1 MARAG
6 LDDASDVLPDVV
18 LTTEGT
24 PASSPPRPPAPP
36 PAAAQEPK
44 ERGWGLP
51 LVVLIV
57 GMFMSVL
64 DTSIVNVAIPVM
76 QKEFGVSTEDIQWVS
91 TSYSLCEGIVVPASA
106 WLGAKFGL
114 RRTYL
119 SALILFVAVSAAC
132 GMSPNLGS
140 MVLFRFLQAIPGGV
154 LPVICLSMLYR
165 LVPPQKLGAAMGL
178 YGLGIVV
185 APGVGPTLGGYFVE
199 YVDWRLIFYVNVPIG
214 ILGAIAAAAVL
225 PRFPASDP
233 GKFDLP
239 GFASIATALLALLL
253 AFEEGS
259 KWGWTSYPI
268 LILVAGGINL
278 LVLFV
283 IIELQ
288 SSHPLLNV
296 RVFMHWPFVNSLLLI
311 SMMSVGLFAVLFYVP
326 QFLQNSRGI
335 TPWNTGLTL
344 LPQALAMMV
353 LMPLAGVL
361 YDKIGP
367 RWPALVGLLMT
378 GSGMLL
384 LSQITPDVSRGELVL
399 WMVTM
404 TSGLA
409 LGMMPI
415 MTSGISS
422 LPPTLT
428 DHGSAF
434 NTLTQ
439 RVSSALGLAI
449 LTVLSTH
456 LQAQGFAD
464 RSALLS
470 GDGPSV
476 DPRIAQMQAGGQ
488 SGLLPLWSQLRT
500 EVLADAYS
508 TVFLVAGVAAL
519 SGVGLALFLRSGKAT
534 SPDGGPVMVH

>member
-1 MARAG
+1 
-6 LDDASDVLPDVV
+6 
-18 LTTEGT
+18 
-24 PASSPPRPPAPP
+24 
-36 PAAAQEPK
+36 
-44 ERGWGLP
+44 
-51 LVVLIV
+51 
-57 GMFMSVL
+57 
-64 DTSIVNVAIPVM
+64 
-76 QKEFGVSTEDIQWVS
+76 
-91 TSYSLCEGIVVPASA
+91 
-106 WLGAKFGL
+106 
-114 RRTYL
+114 
-119 SALILFVAVSAAC
+119 
-132 GMSPNLGS
+132 
-140 MVLFRFLQAIPGGV
+140 
-154 LPVICLSMLYR
+154 
-165 LVPPQKLGAAMGL
+165 
-178 YGLGIVV
+178 
-185 APGVGPTLGGYFVE
+185 
-199 YVDWRLIFYVNVPIG
+199 
-214 ILGAIAAAAVL
+214 
-225 PRFPASDP
+225 
-233 GKFDLP
+233 
-239 GFASIATALLALLL
+239 
-253 AFEEGS
+253 
-259 KWGWTSYPI
+259 
-268 LILVAGGINL
+268 
-278 LVLFV
+278 
-283 IIELQ
+283 
-288 SSHPLLNV
+288 
-296 RVFMHWPFVNSLLLI
+296 
-311 SMMSVGLFAVLFYVP
+311 
-326 QFLQNSRGI
+326 
-335 TPWNTGLTL
+335 
-344 LPQALAMMV
+344 MV